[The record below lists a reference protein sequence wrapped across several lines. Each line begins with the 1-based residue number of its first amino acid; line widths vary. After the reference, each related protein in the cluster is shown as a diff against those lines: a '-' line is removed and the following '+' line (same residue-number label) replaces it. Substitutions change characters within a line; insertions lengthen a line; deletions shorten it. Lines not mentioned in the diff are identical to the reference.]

1 MPIVWR
7 IVFVFFWFGSSAP
20 MFLFLAG
27 LCFLQIYSN
36 TLLRQADYIK
46 NRGAAMTGAQYL
58 GRALWR
64 ITWETIVW
72 VILGFALAM
81 MDGGNTRLSAAILA
95 FALIGYPLAL
105 LMIAYLWAKKIPH
118 FKETENVGID
128 KGHVLSVAPPSLNKD
143 AYWFYALGSE
153 KKGPVTDGEM
163 AALIKGRGLI
173 STSLVWTKSMASWKP
188 AIETSLLSYFPELN
202 PVSSPASA
210 TQATSESSKR
220 NVVPHGKLSFWE
232 HILTPKGRLGRGAF
246 FLRNILTFTAFAL
259 SAVAAESIV
268 GKGSDAYT
276 LFVYISVAFFGY
288 ISVLNWMKRLH
299 DLGDAGWFALT
310 IFLPIVNAVIG
321 LVLLL
326 RMGDEG
332 PNKYGPPYNG
342 L

>member
-1 MPIVWR
+1 VY
-7 IVFVFFWFGSSAP
+7 FWAGSRVP
-20 MFLFLAG
+20 MFLGLAG

-36 TLLRQADYIK
+36 TLHRQADFFK
-46 NRGAAMTGAQYL
+46 KRGAAMTGAQYL

-72 VILGFALAM
+72 IILGFALGM
-81 MDGGNTRLSAAILA
+81 MDGGNPRLLAAIVV

-118 FKETENVGID
+118 FKKTENVGND

-153 KKGPVTDGEM
+153 KKGPVSEHQV
-163 AALIKGRGLI
+163 AALIKDSGLTPA
-173 STSLVWTKSMASWKP
+173 SMVWTKGMESWKP
-188 AIETSLLSYFPELN
+188 ASETSLLSYFSVLN
-202 PVSSPASA
+202 PVSSPAPT
-210 TQATSESSKR
+210 TQTSPVSPTPS
-220 NVVPHGKLSFWE
+220 VVPSGKLTFWE
-232 HILTPKGRLGRGAF
+232 HTLTPMGRLGRGSF
-246 FLRNILTFTAFAL
+246 FLRNILTVFALAL
-259 SAVAAESIV
+259 SAAAAESIV
-268 GKGSDAYT
+268 GIDSDEYT
-276 LFVYISVAFFGY
+276 ILAIISVAFFGY

-299 DLGDAGWFALT
+299 DLGDAGWLAFM

-326 RMGDEG
+326 RMGDQG